1 MDDPNAPRD
10 RVGRYV
16 ICERRDGMKVLVTG
30 STGLIGSALVPFLRA
45 GGHEVVRLARAPL
58 RVEESVVL
66 WDPEAGRIE
75 PSELEGFDAV
85 VHLAGENI
93 AGRWTT
99 EKRARIRESRIRG
112 TRLLSETLA
121 RLERPPTVLVSAS
134 AIGYYGDRGDELLR
148 EESPPGRG
156 FLAEVA
162 TQWEAATEPAA
173 QRGLRVVLLRFGIVL
188 SPRGGALAQMLPPFR
203 LGLGGPI
210 GSGQQ
215 YWSWIAIDDVVRAI
229 QHALLTETLRGP
241 VNVVSPDPV
250 RNREFVRT
258 LGHVLGRPT
267 LLPLPATA
275 VRVLFGQMGEEL
287 LLASQR
293 VEPIRLLASGFVFQY
308 PELEGAFRHL
318 LRKA

>member
-1 MDDPNAPRD
+1 
-10 RVGRYV
+10 
-16 ICERRDGMKVLVTG
+16 MKVLVTG

-45 GGHEVVRLARAPL
+45 GGHEVVRLVRAPL
-58 RVEESVVL
+58 RVEERVVL
-66 WDPEAGRIE
+66 WDPEAGKIE
-75 PSELEGFDAV
+75 PSELEGLDAV
-85 VHLAGENI
+85 VHLAGESI
-93 AGRWTT
+93 AGRWTA
-99 EKRARIRESRIRG
+99 EKKARIRESRVRG
-112 TRLLSETLA
+112 TRFLCETLA

-156 FLAEVA
+156 FLADVA

-250 RNREFVRT
+250 RNREFVRA
-258 LGHVLGRPT
+258 LGRVLGRPT
-267 LLPLPATA
+267 LLPMPAAA
-275 VRVLFGQMGEEL
+275 VRLLFGQMGEEL

-308 PELEGAFRHL
+308 PDLEGALRHL
-318 LRKA
+318 LRRL

>member
-1 MDDPNAPRD
+1 MR
-10 RVGRYV
+10 
-16 ICERRDGMKVLVTG
+16 VLVTG

-45 GGHEVVRLARAPL
+45 GSHDVVRLARTRL
-58 RVEESVVL
+58 QVGENVIL
-66 WDPEAGRIE
+66 WDPEAERIT

-93 AGRWTT
+93 AGRWTA
-99 EKRARIRESRIRG
+99 EKKARIRESRVRG
-112 TRLLSETLA
+112 TRFLCETLA
-121 RLERPPTVLVSAS
+121 RLERPPATLVSAS
-134 AIGYYGDRGDELLR
+134 AIGYYGNRGDELLR
-148 EESPPGRG
+148 EESSPGQG

-162 TQWEAATEPAA
+162 VQWEAATEPAA
-173 QRGLRVVLLRFGIVL
+173 QRGIRVVCLRFGIVL

-215 YWSWIAIDDVVRAI
+215 YWSWIAIDDVLRAI
-229 QHALLTETLRGP
+229 QHALLTEGLRGP

-258 LGHVLGRPT
+258 LGRVLGRPA
-267 LLPLPATA
+267 LLPIPVAA
-275 VRVLFGQMGEEL
+275 VRLLFGQMGEEL

-308 PELEGAFRHL
+308 PDLEGALRHL

>member
-1 MDDPNAPRD
+1 MR
-10 RVGRYV
+10 
-16 ICERRDGMKVLVTG
+16 ILVTG

-58 RVEESVVL
+58 RGEESVVL
-66 WDPEAGRIE
+66 WDPEGGKLE
-75 PSELEGFDAV
+75 PSALEGFDAV

-93 AGRWTT
+93 AGRWTA
-99 EKRARIRESRIRG
+99 EKKARIRDSRVRG

-121 RLERPPTVLVSAS
+121 QLERPPAVLASAS

-162 TQWEAATEPAA
+162 AQWEAATEPAA
-173 QRGLRVVLLRFGIVL
+173 RRGIRVVCLRFGIVL

-215 YWSWIAIDDVVRAI
+215 YWSWVAIDDVVRAI
-229 QHALLTETLRGP
+229 HHALGAETLHGP

-250 RNREFVRT
+250 RNREFVRA
-258 LGHVLGRPT
+258 LGRVLGRPT
-267 LLPLPATA
+267 LLPMPALV

-287 LLASQR
+287 LLSSQR

-308 PELEGAFRHL
+308 PDLDGALRHL

>member
-1 MDDPNAPRD
+1 
-10 RVGRYV
+10 
-16 ICERRDGMKVLVTG
+16 MKVLVTG
-30 STGLIGSALVPFLRA
+30 STGLIGSALVPFLRV
-45 GGHEVVRLARAPL
+45 GGHEVVRLARASL
-58 RVEESVVL
+58 RVEERVVV
-66 WDPEAGRIE
+66 WDPEAGKIE
-75 PSELEGFDAV
+75 PSELEGLDAV

-93 AGRWTT
+93 AGRWTA
-99 EKRARIRESRIRG
+99 EKKARIRESRVRG
-112 TRLLSETLA
+112 TRFLCETLA
-121 RLERPPTVLVSAS
+121 RLERPPTVLISAS

-156 FLAEVA
+156 FLADVA

-188 SPRGGALAQMLPPFR
+188 SPHGGALAQMLPPVR

-210 GSGQQ
+210 GSGRQ
-215 YWSWIAIDDVVRAI
+215 YWSWIALDDVVRAI
-229 QHALLTETLRGP
+229 QYALLTETLRGP

-258 LGHVLGRPT
+258 LGRVLGRPT
-267 LLPLPATA
+267 LLPMPASA
-275 VRVLFGQMGEEL
+275 VRLLFGQMGEEL

-308 PELEGAFRHL
+308 PDLEGALRHL
-318 LRKA
+318 LRK